1 MRHRP
6 GGVVDTGLASLLFCH
21 LIAYVGPADAI
32 AVTFLVPLF
41 AVLWGRVFLGEM
53 LTPAMGIG
61 CLVILLGTGLTT
73 GVLHRAR
80 CS

>member
-41 AVLWGRVFLGEM
+41 AVFWGRMFLGEV
-53 LTPAMGIG
+53 LALEMGVG
-61 CLVILLGTGLTT
+61 CFVI
-73 GVLHRAR
+73 
-80 CS
+80 